1 VAIEK
6 FHGRYFHSL
15 DDKGR
20 VAIPHN
26 FRTILGGANENRVI
40 LTRSPNAKFT
50 YLDVYPFAEWDAITD
65 RIERMEIPG
74 DDSDDLR
81 EALFAHF
88 VHPAQQVEL
97 DKQGRVLVPQEH
109 REFAGIDKE
118 VVFTGDGRRFRLWAH
133 AEWTRYQESM
143 TRLRPKLPAIPPVI
157 R

>member
-1 VAIEK
+1 MAIEK

-40 LTRSPNAKFT
+40 LTRSPNANFT

-65 RIERMEIPG
+65 RIEQMEISG
-74 DDSDDLR
+74 DESGDLR

-97 DKQGRVLVPQEH
+97 DKQGRILIPQEH
-109 REFAGIDKE
+109 REFAQIDKE
-118 VVFTGDGRRFRLWAH
+118 VVYTGDSRKFRLWAR
-133 AEWTRYQESM
+133 AEWARYQEAM
-143 TRLRPKLPAIPPVI
+143 ARLRSKLPAIPRAV